1 MYEVLCRID
10 LGDRVLSAYEFIDI
24 AEKTGSIFKID
35 YLMIENAIRKLVET
49 KNKSSLFIN
58 LSPKTLIISE
68 FIPKVIG
75 ITDKYDIDAGRLVFE
90 LTERDTVK
98 NILLLEKFVFN
109 LKEKGY
115 KFAIDD
121 FGAGFS
127 SYDYIKRFPV
137 DYVKIDG
144 DFIRN
149 ITKSSKDLAI
159 VESLLVL
166 TKEFKIKTVAE
177 FVENEEILEVVK
189 GLGVDYAQGYFVGRP
204 SENLA

>member
-75 ITDKYDIDAGRLVFE
+75 ITDKYDIDAGRIVFE